1 MNADVAAAPKAREDM
16 QPWFVKDTHF
26 SKTIAAED
34 RAVFMKICPDRRFPK
49 GSAIF
54 RMGDPAT
61 HLHVI
66 ADGQIK
72 LVTPTASGNERIL
85 AICGPDDFIGEAFL
99 REAERYRADAVALT
113 DAVTCPMSR
122 EQFMQLGLKAPNFIV
137 GFAEILSSH
146 LFDCRA
152 QLASAYDPIKLRVV
166 KVLLEQAQRFGEPD
180 GEWCELK
187 TNLKHEEIAALI
199 SATRV
204 SVTMA
209 MTELR
214 EEGLIE
220 GSRGHYRLFM
230 PALESLLE
238 T

>member
-1 MNADVAAAPKAREDM
+1 M
-16 QPWFVKDTHF
+16 QPWFIKDTGF
-26 SKTIAAED
+26 SKRIAPED
-34 RAVFMKICPDRRFPK
+34 RAAFMRVCPERHYPK
-49 GSAIF
+49 GSVIF

-66 ADGQIK
+66 AEGQIK
-72 LVTPTASGNERIL
+72 LVTPTPSGNERIL

-99 REAERYRADAVALT
+99 RDAERYRADAVALT

-122 EQFMQLGLKAPNFIV
+122 AQFIQLGLRAPNFIV
-137 GFAEILSSH
+137 GFAEILASH
-146 LFDCRA
+146 LFDCRT
-152 QLASAYDPIKLRVV
+152 QLASAYDPIKLRVAR
-166 KVLLEQAQRFGEPD
+166 VLLEQAQRFGKPE
-180 GEWCELK
+180 GEWCELE
-187 TNLKHEEIAALI
+187 TNLKHEDIAALI

-220 GSRGHYRLFM
+220 GSRGHYRLYL
-230 PALESLLE
+230 PALSSLLD